1 MAVSL
6 YPGSLDLTL
15 KKGWTLLFADPRC
28 QPLGWGS
35 SISSMDKM
43 RMWGQKAKVGWGV
56 VGKCSF
62 PTSHILEAQGA
73 HPWEKPQGPGIWVI
87 IMASYAQTAYNIVTR
102 VHVNT
107 RKLPHL
113 PSSLVL

>member
-1 MAVSL
+1 
-6 YPGSLDLTL
+6 L
-15 KKGWTLLFADPRC
+15 KKGWTLLFADPEC

-43 RMWGQKAKVGWGV
+43 RMWGQGCQGRVGR
-56 VGKCSF
+56 CSF

-87 IMASYAQTAYNIVTR
+87 MVAGFVQSAYSIE
-102 VHVNT
+102 
-107 RKLPHL
+107 
-113 PSSLVL
+113 